1 VNGNATW
8 FPALLVPLMALLLY
22 RRFKRSV
29 GRQPLAPR
37 RMTARIVVL
46 LLVGALLLATSPTAT
61 GLVGACA
68 GALAGVALA
77 MIALAHTK
85 LEAGPDGN
93 FYTPNRWLGLLV
105 TALLVGR
112 VAFRMAT
119 VYQASASGAPPPSMQ
134 RSPLTLAVFFVM
146 AGYYGFYYAGVLRK
160 MKALAPAPADHPPA
174 SR

>member
-1 VNGNATW
+1 
-8 FPALLVPLMALLLY
+8 MALVLY

-37 RMTARIVVL
+37 KMTARIVVL

-61 GLVGACA
+61 GLVGAFA
-68 GALAGVALA
+68 GALAGVVLAMAALA
-77 MIALAHTK
+77 YTK

-93 FYTPNRWLGLLV
+93 FYTPNPWMGFLV
-105 TALLVGR
+105 TMLLVGR

-119 VYQASASGAPPPSMQ
+119 LYQASASSGAPPSGVQ

-146 AGYYGFYYAGVLRK
+146 AGYYAFYYAGVLRK
-160 MKALAPAPADHPPA
+160 MKQLAPAPAAPQRPM
-174 SR
+174 R